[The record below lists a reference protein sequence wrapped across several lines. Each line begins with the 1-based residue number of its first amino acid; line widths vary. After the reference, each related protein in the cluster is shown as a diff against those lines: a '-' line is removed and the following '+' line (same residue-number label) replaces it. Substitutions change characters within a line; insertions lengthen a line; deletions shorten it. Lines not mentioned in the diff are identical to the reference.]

1 MDGFD
6 TDLWDQ
12 IVRAGSLLHYDVDDT
27 IIEQGSSSQDLFI
40 VIAGQVVLTRTAN
53 KSTYRIGEIKTRG
66 QPLAHPTTH
75 LNVAKNFAFKA
86 SEPETV
92 VLKLTY
98 SAALKLAR
106 QYREF
111 LEWMLRDLS
120 SRHMQALTQIRLDRN
135 LPAEIRIG
143 RRLLELVDETGD
155 IHLTQEEIGRF
166 MGISRVTVSKCLSTL
181 EDRKILARR
190 YRRIS
195 IHDRQKLELWAN
207 QAPA

>member
-1 MDGFD
+1 MI
-6 TDLWDQ
+6 T
-12 IVRAGSLLHYDVDDT
+12 
-27 IIEQGSSSQDLFI
+27 
-40 VIAGQVVLTRTAN
+40 GQVVLTRTAN
-53 KSTYRIGEIKTRG
+53 KSTCRIGEIKMRG

-75 LNVAKNFAFKA
+75 LNVPKNFSFKA

-92 VLKLTY
+92 VLRLTY
-98 SAALKLAR
+98 AAALKLAR

-120 SRHMQALTQIRLDRN
+120 NRHMQTLTQIRLDRD

-166 MGISRVTVSKCLSTL
+166 MGISRVTVSKCLSAL

-190 YRRIS
+190 YRRICV
-195 IHDRQKLELWAN
+195 HDRKKLEHWAH
-207 QAPA
+207 QAQA